1 LKDKPELIN
10 SLYKPDKEMIARLK
24 KNKAKSELVG
34 GPLTKK
40 DWSEKL
46 PDDEYVKHLV
56 ERFGLNW

>member
-1 LKDKPELIN
+1 
-10 SLYKPDKEMIARLK
+10 MIARLK